1 MSVTNT
7 TQNAAGNEEVVIN
20 LQDIWY
26 LCLAK
31 WKWFVLS
38 LAVVLCIAVI
48 YILTSPSVYIRS
60 ASLLI
65 KEDSKGKSVTSDVS
79 SMFADLGLSQVGT
92 NVNNELIAL
101 QSPAV
106 ILEMIKRL
114 QIDVDYKVSG
124 TFHKETLYGAALP
137 VKVAFPEL
145 ADNEN
150 AELELDLK
158 EDGSVTLSDF
168 VASNEDRD
176 VENGPD
182 KIKGKVGD
190 TFDTPLGKVTVTSAT
205 GYDTYFQNE
214 GDPHI
219 YVTRTNLYDKV
230 DACTESLSVT
240 LNDDKAT
247 VISLSY
253 KDVSIQRAEDVL
265 NMLISVYKE
274 NWVRDK
280 NEIAISTT
288 MFINDRLGILERE
301 LGDVDEDISSYK
313 SKNLLPDVEAAS
325 NLYMTQSQQTNNRIL
340 ELNTR
345 LSMARYVR
353 NYLSGNSNTNQLLP
367 VNSGIESAS
376 IEKQISEYNT
386 AQLQRNNLVANS
398 SERNPLVVDLDQ
410 QLATM
415 RSAILSS
422 IDNLV
427 VTLNTQIKELQKED
441 RRTTD
446 QIAAN
451 PNQAKYLLAVGRQQK
466 VKEALYLFLL
476 QKREENELSQAF
488 TAYNTRLITPPTGN
502 LLPIAPRKKV
512 ILLVAFVIAVMIPA
526 AIIFIREMLN
536 TKVRGRKDLEGVSL
550 PFIGEVPMWEQSKRM
565 SPFMKW
571 FNKVR
576 GKKPEK
582 TKRVIVV
589 KEGRRDIINEAF
601 RVVRTNLEFITGKG
615 GTANVILI
623 TSFNAGSGKSF
634 LAMNI
639 AASLAVKKKKVLVID
654 GDLRHGTSSAYVGS
668 PRRGMSD
675 YLAQRIDHYEDL
687 IVVDKEHGGLEVMP
701 IGHIPPNPAEL
712 LEEPRFGQLVKDL
725 RAKYDYI
732 LIDCPPIELVADTQI
747 IEKQADR
754 TIFVVR
760 AGLLER
766 SMLEELE
773 NIHREKKYKNMT
785 LILNGTAGGGS
796 RYHYGYRYGY
806 HYGYG
811 YGYHYTSNKP
821 VDDEDED
828 DNKK

>member
-1 MSVTNT
+1 
-7 TQNAAGNEEVVIN
+7 
-20 LQDIWY
+20 
-26 LCLAK
+26 
-31 WKWFVLS
+31 
-38 LAVVLCIAVI
+38 
-48 YILTSPSVYIRS
+48 
-60 ASLLI
+60 
-65 KEDSKGKSVTSDVS
+65 
-79 SMFADLGLSQVGT
+79 
-92 NVNNELIAL
+92 
-101 QSPAV
+101 
-106 ILEMIKRL
+106 
-114 QIDVDYKVSG
+114 
-124 TFHKETLYGAALP
+124 
-137 VKVAFPEL
+137 
-145 ADNEN
+145 
-150 AELELDLK
+150 
-158 EDGSVTLSDF
+158 
-168 VASNEDRD
+168 
-176 VENGPD
+176 
-182 KIKGKVGD
+182 
-190 TFDTPLGKVTVTSAT
+190 
-205 GYDTYFQNE
+205 
-214 GDPHI
+214 
-219 YVTRTNLYDKV
+219 
-230 DACTESLSVT
+230 
-240 LNDDKAT
+240 NDDKAT

-265 NMLISVYKE
+265 NMLIAVYKE

-325 NLYMTQSQQTNNRIL
+325 NLYMNQSQQTNNRIL

-353 NYLSGNSNTNQLLP
+353 NYLTSNSNANQLLP

-410 QLATM
+410 QLVTM
-415 RSAILSS
+415 REAILSS

-441 RRTTD
+441 QRTTG

-512 ILLVAFVIAVMIPA
+512 ILLVAFVIAIMIPA

-536 TKVRGRKDLEGVSL
+536 TKVRGRKDLEGVSI
-550 PFIGEVPMWEQSKRM
+550 PFIGEVPMWEQSKRV

-571 FNKVR
+571 LNKVR

-687 IVVDKEHGGLEVMP
+687 IVVDKEHGGLEVLP
-701 IGHIPPNPAEL
+701 IGSIPPNPAEL
-712 LEEPRFGQLVKDL
+712 LEEPRFAQVVKDL
-725 RAKYDYI
+725 KVKYDYI

-754 TIFVVR
+754 TLFVIR

-773 NIHREKKYKNMT
+773 NIHREKKYKNMA
-785 LILNGTAGGGS
+785 LILNGTVGGGS

-811 YGYHYTSNKP
+811 YGYHYTSNKSA
-821 VDDEDED
+821 EDEEED
-828 DNKK
+828 KK

>member
-7 TQNAAGNEEVVIN
+7 TQSNAGNEEVVIN

-48 YILTSPSVYIRS
+48 YILTSPSIYIRS

-124 TFHKETLYGAALP
+124 TFHKETLYGANLP
-137 VKVAFPEL
+137 VKVAFTEL
-145 ADNEN
+145 GDYEN
-150 AELELDLK
+150 AELELELK
-158 EDGSVTLSDF
+158 EDGSVILSDF
-168 VASNEDRD
+168 VASSEERD
-176 VENGPD
+176 VENGPS

-190 TFDTPLGKVTVTSAT
+190 TFDTPLGKVVITAAT
-205 GYDTYFQNE
+205 GFDTYLQNE

-219 YVTRTNLYDKV
+219 YVSRTNLYDKV
-230 DACTESLSVT
+230 DACTENLSVT

-265 NMLISVYKE
+265 NMLIAVYKE

-325 NLYMTQSQQTNNRIL
+325 SLYMTQSQQTNNRIL

-353 NYLSGNSNTNQLLP
+353 NYLTSNSNANQLLP

-415 RSAILSS
+415 REAILSS

-441 RRTTD
+441 QRTTG

-512 ILLVAFVIAVMIPA
+512 ILLVAFVIAIMIPA

-536 TKVRGRKDLEGVSL
+536 TKVRGRKDLEGVSI
-550 PFIGEVPMWEQSKRM
+550 PFIGEVPMWEQSKRV

-687 IVVDKEHGGLEVMP
+687 IVVDKEHGGLEVLP
-701 IGHIPPNPAEL
+701 IGSIPPNPAEL
-712 LEEPRFGQLVKDL
+712 LEEPRFAQVVKDL
-725 RAKYDYI
+725 KVKYDYI

-754 TIFVVR
+754 TLFVIR

-773 NIHREKKYKNMT
+773 NIHREKKYKNMA
-785 LILNGTAGGGS
+785 LILNGTVGGGS

-811 YGYHYTSNKP
+811 YGYHYTSNKSA
-821 VDDEDED
+821 EDEEED
-828 DNKK
+828 KK